1 MRGSILSQDEIEAL
15 LHNDRSATF
24 QEGLFELLT
33 KAAQGIVGR
42 LGKLLAA
49 EVRMEGPYIERQADS
64 LSQSITDE
72 SYVLAA
78 DLGPNE
84 LFMFMSAA
92 DSEILAAH
100 LGTSC
105 ENGVSAVGRAW
116 AVELAA
122 QSTLPYSLFKAQQI
136 GRDFLA
142 ALPVEEDS
150 FLVRHLLQLGAESL
164 EFCLLI
170 PGSRAA
176 ALVTAYKHKPTA
188 AAAAV
193 GRRFLQGQA
202 SPVSEA
208 AFMPLDSAG
217 RAGGEHGIN
226 LLEDITLTVTVE
238 LGRTDLTLNELLELK
253 PQSIISLQR
262 HAGDA
267 VDVYVNDRLAAKAE
281 VVVLEENFGV
291 RVLEIISQSKAGR
304 DDGR

>member
-92 DSEILAAH
+92 DGEILAAH
-100 LGTSC
+100 MGGTSP

-136 GRDFLA
+136 GKDFFGGA
-142 ALPVEEDS
+142 ACGRRQF

-164 EFCLLI
+164 EFVC
-170 PGSRAA
+170 
-176 ALVTAYKHKPTA
+176 
-188 AAAAV
+188 
-193 GRRFLQGQA
+193 
-202 SPVSEA
+202 
-208 AFMPLDSAG
+208 
-217 RAGGEHGIN
+217 
-226 LLEDITLTVTVE
+226 
-238 LGRTDLTLNELLELK
+238 
-253 PQSIISLQR
+253 
-262 HAGDA
+262 
-267 VDVYVNDRLAAKAE
+267 
-281 VVVLEENFGV
+281 
-291 RVLEIISQSKAGR
+291 
-304 DDGR
+304 